1 MMGNIE
7 GQNKVQHENPYGS
20 FIDEWELQPD
30 IIVKDDMISEGV
42 FGQVYHGHVRGP
54 LQNKKLISQFR
65 NAVTLSVA
73 IKMLKGSLI
82 IIIIESIILSCSL
95 RLSYW

>member
-1 MMGNIE
+1 MGNIKE
-7 GQNKVQHENPYGS
+7 QNKAQHENPYGI

-30 IIVKDDMISEGV
+30 TIVKDDMISEGV

-54 LQNKKLISQFR
+54 LQNNKLPSQFR
-65 NAVTLSVA
+65 NAVTVSVA
-73 IKMLKGSLI
+73 IKMLKGSFI
-82 IIIIESIILSCSL
+82 VIIIELIIFSSTL